1 MSRGPTEEVRL
12 YQIRVALKPAAAL
25 EYEAKTEGKAVS
37 HVLRRIVEDYAT
49 LYGLSR
55 SQFETLE
62 ADRKAL
68 TLDRREYFKEL
79 LDHRYRFVLANG
91 AGAAEPANAH
101 ARSAPAASTAAAAG
115 RKK

>member
-25 EYEAKTEGKAVS
+25 EVEARAEGKAVS
-37 HVLRRIVEDYAT
+37 HVLRRIVEDHAT

-68 TLDRREYFKEL
+68 ALDRREYFKEL

-91 AGAAEPANAH
+91 AGAAAPVNMPAQA
-101 ARSAPAASTAAAAG
+101 APAAAPVAAHG